1 MTQADNTTLY
11 RKIAGN
17 TMYLF
22 LAQGLGGVGLFLS
35 YVVASHL
42 LTKGHD
48 TSAYDTYIL
57 ATSVGV
63 FFLSVSELGLTEGT
77 TRLVASLLGRGLR
90 QQVPAVALR
99 GLGILLVSG
108 VLGTVVTF
116 AGAGPIARLIKNPE
130 SAPFIALAALS
141 ILPMAIVR
149 IPTSVFEGCQQM
161 KYSFLAAVVR
171 EPLKVV
177 ILLAL
182 APLGFTVGLALWG
195 WVVWSVVTVLL
206 TLGLM
211 VLFLRKQGF
220 GLRVR
225 GRWEGRGLL
234 ASSRYLYLPHLS
246 ACLLPVLLRLLVNR
260 FSLTGG
266 VGAFHNALSLATL
279 TMMVLLPISQVLLPA
294 FAHAHAQ
301 KQSLEALAH
310 AATRIVGLVAFL
322 GLTFYS
328 FFAGR
333 LLAIFYGAA
342 YREAGLFLAMAVVG
356 VFFDSFK
363 VITNP
368 LLKGAMQARAVT
380 WIEVVRLVVTLA
392 TGVPLTIRFGPLGMI
407 EGFVIGCLVTTVLQF
422 FYSRQLL
429 GIHCWVD
436 AVLPTVWA
444 AVLCGGWIVAH
455 LVPGL
460 GTTIPVAGALGAV
473 AILMVLKPPI
483 TPAEL
488 KAIWQ
493 IVARQPVSPTDPS
506 AVAKTVSGT
515 FLEPENGS

>member
-1 MTQADNTTLY
+1 
-11 RKIAGN
+11 
-17 TMYLF
+17 MYLF

-48 TSAYDTYIL
+48 TSAYDIYIL

-99 GLGILLVSG
+99 ALAILLVA
-108 VLGTVVTF
+108 GTAAALVTF
-116 AGAGPIARLIKNPE
+116 VGADPIARLIGSPE
-130 SAPFIALAALS
+130 SAPYIALAALW
-141 ILPMAIVR
+141 IVPMALVR
-149 IPTSVFEGCQQM
+149 VPTSVFEGCQEM
-161 KYSFLAAVVR
+161 KYSSLAAAVR

-177 ILLAL
+177 VLLAL
-182 APLGFTVGLALWG
+182 IPLGFTVRVAVWG
-195 WVVWSVVTVLL
+195 WVVWSVVMVLL

-211 VLFLRKQGF
+211 VMFLRKQGL

-260 FSLTGG
+260 FSPTGG
-266 VGAFHNALSLATL
+266 VGAFHNALTLATL
-279 TMMVLLPISQVLLPA
+279 TMMVFLPISQVLLPA
-294 FAHAHAQ
+294 FAHAHARQ
-301 KQSLEALAH
+301 QSLESLARTG
-310 AATRIVGLVAFL
+310 TRVVGLVAFL
-322 GLTFYS
+322 GLAFYS

-342 YREAGLFLAMAVVG
+342 YQEAGLFLAMAVVG

-363 VITNP
+363 TIASP

-392 TGVPLTIRFGPLGMI
+392 TGVPLTMRFGPLGMM
-407 EGFVIGCLVTTVLQF
+407 EGFVLGCLVTTVLQF
-422 FYSRQLL
+422 FYAQQLL
-429 GIHCWVD
+429 GIHCWAD
-436 AVLPTVWA
+436 TILPAVWA

-455 LVPGL
+455 LAPGL
-460 GTTIPVAGALGAV
+460 GPTIPVGGSLGAV

-483 TPAEL
+483 KLAEL
-488 KAIWQ
+488 RAIWQ
-493 IVARQPVSPTDPS
+493 IVARRPTPPTDPS
-506 AVAKTVSGT
+506 AAASPG
-515 FLEPENGS
+515 EADR

>member
-17 TMYLF
+17 TLYLF

-99 GLGILLVSG
+99 GLAILLVA
-108 VLGTVVTF
+108 GTAAALVTF
-116 AGAGPIARLIKNPE
+116 AGADPIARIIGSPA
-130 SAPFIALAALS
+130 SAPFIALSALW
-141 ILPMAIVR
+141 IVPMALVR
-149 IPTSVFEGCQQM
+149 VPTSLFEGCQQM

-177 ILLAL
+177 VLLAL
-182 APLGFTVGLALWG
+182 IPLGFTVRLAVWG
-195 WVVWSVVTVLL
+195 WVVWSVVMVLL

-211 VLFLRKQGF
+211 VMFLRKQGL
-220 GLRVR
+220 GLRVS

-260 FSLTGG
+260 FSPTGG

-279 TMMVLLPISQVLLPA
+279 TMMVFLPISQALLPA
-294 FAHAHAQ
+294 FAHAHAR

-310 AATRIVGLVAFL
+310 ASTRIVGLVAFL

-328 FFAGR
+328 FFSGR

-342 YREAGLFLAMAVVG
+342 YQEAGLFLAMAVVG

-392 TGVPLTIRFGPLGMI
+392 TGVPLTMRFGPLGMM
-407 EGFVIGCLVTTVLQF
+407 EGFVLGCLVTTVLQF
-422 FYSRQLL
+422 FYAQQLL
-429 GIHCWVD
+429 GIHCWAD
-436 AVLPTVWA
+436 TILPAVWA
-444 AVLCGGWIVAH
+444 AVLCGGWMAGHYFPDLGPQVTVPAALGIVAV
-455 LVPGL
+455 LMIVRP
-460 GTTIPVAGALGAV
+460 PVTL
-473 AILMVLKPPI
+473 
-483 TPAEL
+483 AEL
-488 KAIWQ
+488 QTIWR
-493 IVARQPVSPTDPS
+493 IVVSRQSAAAARPR
-506 AVAKTVSGT
+506 G
-515 FLEPENGS
+515 NGY